1 MVYNQDNS
9 NLDWQRNLKSTAK
22 PIARGSQVLV
32 NYTLRKNEN
41 PVFKTATTRCVW
53 PTSIMASD
61 SRVFSRRL
69 TVKA

>member
-41 PVFKTATTRCVW
+41 AFLRPSTTRCVW
-53 PTSIMASD
+53 PGSILTNESK
-61 SRVFSRRL
+61 VFSRRL
-69 TVKA
+69 TIKA

>member
-1 MVYNQDNS
+1 MVYDKDNA
-9 NLDWQRNLKSTAK
+9 NLDWQRNLKPASQ
-22 PIARGSQVLV
+22 PQARGNQILV
-32 NYTLRKNEN
+32 SYTLRKNEN

-69 TVKA
+69 TIKA